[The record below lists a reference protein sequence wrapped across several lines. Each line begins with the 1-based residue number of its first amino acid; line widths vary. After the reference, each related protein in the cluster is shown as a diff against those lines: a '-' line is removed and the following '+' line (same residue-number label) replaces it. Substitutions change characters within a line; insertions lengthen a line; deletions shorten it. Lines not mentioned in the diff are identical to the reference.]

1 MQDFHSTP
9 VACRTPNPLAGGRQT
24 VWLRF
29 GTFQPRHPSS
39 QPERSC
45 RAEQCSSAAAF
56 FLRGVNPTGI
66 SLIDPSIIHH
76 SLMFIMSTFVAV
88 CAAVASASAAPSKPH
103 ILMVI
108 VDVSCSFYTSDAYTW
123 PALAVDHILIRVSSS
138 LSSSLSLFLSFSL
151 SLSLPLSVCFKGLWL
166 GRCRVAQGNTYTGSG
181 HADHGQPG
189 EGRD

>member
-1 MQDFHSTP
+1 
-9 VACRTPNPLAGGRQT
+9 
-24 VWLRF
+24 
-29 GTFQPRHPSS
+29 
-39 QPERSC
+39 
-45 RAEQCSSAAAF
+45 
-56 FLRGVNPTGI
+56 
-66 SLIDPSIIHH
+66 
-76 SLMFIMSTFVAV
+76 MFIMSTFVAV

-123 PALAVDHILIRVSSS
+123 RACRVCVCACVRVKKQVKQRWFSILALCQSALSVMRDEGRGGILLGPRCAALAVYHILIRASSS
-138 LSSSLSLFLSFSL
+138 LSSSLSLFLSLSLSFSL
-151 SLSLPLSVCFKGLWL
+151 SLTLSVCFKGLWL